1 MTATISTIYTLRL
14 SVLPSC
20 ITVQM
25 FRLLRRRSSGASTGP
40 DTNQPNFITNRAR
53 DESPRLFV
61 CLRIYLTHTPAR
73 QHLADVRKCVPFV
86 CVFAFRD
93 VHDIDGVLGL
103 FARNAIGNFRYR
115 HLSGMLVLLAES
127 PHISR
132 TFNLDPNYRMDPS
145 MPTSF
150 RQIINSA
157 VKDKRLLVVP
167 GAHDALSARLIQKI
181 GFETYFIGG
190 FPAVGARYGV
200 PDVGLMGFGE
210 ISAAVRD
217 IMSACD
223 LPVFVDGD
231 DGYGDVK
238 NVVHTVQAYER
249 MGVSAILIEDQ
260 QWPKRCGHM
269 VGKKVVATELAEA
282 KIRAACSERL
292 NPETW
297 ILARTDARAVYDIDE
312 AMRRA
317 ERYIRAGADG
327 IFIEAPRS
335 IDELKRIGRA
345 FDVPQVCNPLMGG
358 HTPILS
364 MEELGELGFN
374 CAVLGL
380 DTLMHAAKAIEA
392 VLIDMKSGKF
402 ARRNDGMDFED
413 YKRLVGYDK
422 WESVDERFT
431 PRQ

>member
-1 MTATISTIYTLRL
+1 
-14 SVLPSC
+14 
-20 ITVQM
+20 
-25 FRLLRRRSSGASTGP
+25 
-40 DTNQPNFITNRAR
+40 
-53 DESPRLFV
+53 
-61 CLRIYLTHTPAR
+61 
-73 QHLADVRKCVPFV
+73 
-86 CVFAFRD
+86 
-93 VHDIDGVLGL
+93 
-103 FARNAIGNFRYR
+103 
-115 HLSGMLVLLAES
+115 
-127 PHISR
+127 
-132 TFNLDPNYRMDPS
+132 

-150 RQIINSA
+150 RAIINKA
-157 VKDKRLLVVP
+157 VKDNRLLVVP

-238 NVVHTVQAYER
+238 NVVRTVQTYER

-269 VGKKVVATELAEA
+269 VGKKVVAAELAEA
-282 KIRAACSERL
+282 KIKAACSERL

-297 ILARTDARAVYDIDE
+297 ILARTDARAVYDLDE

-335 IDELKRIGRA
+335 LDELKRIGGA
-345 FDVPQVCNPLMGG
+345 FDVPQICNPLMGG

-364 MEELGELGFN
+364 MAELGELGFN

-380 DTLMHAAKAIEA
+380 DTLMHAAKAVEA
-392 VLIDMKSGKF
+392 VLLDMKSGKF
-402 ARRNDGMDFED
+402 AHRNDGMDFED
-413 YKRLVGYDK
+413 YKKLVGYDK
-422 WESVDERFT
+422 WESVDERFALK
-431 PRQ
+431 Q

>member
-1 MTATISTIYTLRL
+1 
-14 SVLPSC
+14 
-20 ITVQM
+20 
-25 FRLLRRRSSGASTGP
+25 
-40 DTNQPNFITNRAR
+40 
-53 DESPRLFV
+53 
-61 CLRIYLTHTPAR
+61 
-73 QHLADVRKCVPFV
+73 
-86 CVFAFRD
+86 
-93 VHDIDGVLGL
+93 
-103 FARNAIGNFRYR
+103 
-115 HLSGMLVLLAES
+115 
-127 PHISR
+127 
-132 TFNLDPNYRMDPS
+132 MDHS

-150 RQIINSA
+150 RQIINKA
-157 VKDKRLLVVP
+157 VSEKRLLIVP

-200 PDVGLMGFGE
+200 PDIGLKGFGE

-269 VGKKVVATELAEA
+269 VGKKVVPTELAEA
-282 KIRAACSERL
+282 KIRAACSERIFS
-292 NPETW
+292 ETW
-297 ILARTDARAVYDIDE
+297 ILARTDARAVFDLDE

-335 IDELKRIGRA
+335 IEELKRIGRA
-345 FDVPQVCNPLMGG
+345 FNVPQICNPLMGG

-364 MEELGELGFN
+364 MADLAALGFN
-374 CAVLGL
+374 AVVLGL

-402 ARRNDGMDFED
+402 ARRNDGMDFAE
-413 YKRLVGYDK
+413 YKKLVGYNK
-422 WESVDERFT
+422 WESVDERFSIAVK
-431 PRQ
+431 P